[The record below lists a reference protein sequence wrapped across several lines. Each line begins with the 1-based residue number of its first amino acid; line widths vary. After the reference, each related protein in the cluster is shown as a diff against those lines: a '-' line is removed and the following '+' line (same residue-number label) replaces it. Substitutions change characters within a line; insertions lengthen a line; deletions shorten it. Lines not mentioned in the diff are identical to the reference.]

1 MAKKQ
6 SSGLYRTKVKIGVG
20 PDGKDIVK
28 WVSGKT
34 RKELEEEKQRVI
46 AYYVKG
52 TGVGQ
57 DQLFGQYLQDWFQN
71 VKIHELSDASIANW
85 RSMINKHV
93 MPVFAKRN
101 LRAIKAMELQIW
113 LNGFAGESKTTIAQA
128 AAVIRNVF
136 GAAHAD
142 RLIEMNPA
150 EALKL
155 PKPGAKEARRS
166 LTHEESE
173 KVERIISTHEHGA
186 YLACLYYLGL
196 RSGEARGLMWGD
208 FDWDTGIV
216 TIQRDID
223 YKANGAAGALK
234 SEAAYREVPVPEELK
249 AVLWPLRG
257 HPNAYLFVGSKSMK
271 PWSKATA
278 ERIWLDMM
286 MSEGLVE
293 ARETEK
299 EWKNPDVRSKYRA
312 IITPHYLRHNYI
324 TRCWEAEIDPMITMR
339 IVGHSDYRTTAN
351 IYTHLQEEHL
361 EKTKKRLD
369 AIFAGKKVAQKL
381 HNSKIDG
388 R

>member
-34 RKELEEEKQRVI
+34 RKELEQAKQDVI
-46 AYYVKG
+46 AYYIDG
-52 TGVGQ
+52 TGLESDRLLGE
-57 DQLFGQYLQDWFQN
+57 YLHEWFE
-71 VKIHELSDASIANW
+71 KIKKPELSEASVANW

-93 MPVFAKRN
+93 LPAFGNRKM
-101 LRAIKAMELQIW
+101 RAIKAIELQAW
-113 LNGFAGESKTTIAQA
+113 LNSFAGESKSTIAQA

-136 GAAHAD
+136 ASAHAD
-142 RLIEMNPA
+142 RLTSTNPA
-150 EALKL
+150 SALKL
-155 PKPGAKEARRS
+155 PKAGSAEKRRS
-166 LTHEESE
+166 LTREESD
-173 KVERIISTHEHGA
+173 KIERIIAEHEHGA
-186 YLACLYYLGL
+186 YMACLYYLGL

-208 FDWDTGIV
+208 FDWESQIV

-223 YKANGAAGALK
+223 YKAGGKTGTLK
-234 SEAAYREVPVPEELK
+234 SEAAYREVPVPDELK
-249 AVLWPLRG
+249 DILWPLRG
-257 HPNAYLFVGSKSMK
+257 HPNAYLFVGSRSSA

-286 MSEGLVE
+286 ISVGLVE
-293 ARETEK
+293 NREGEI
-299 EWKNPDVRSKYRA
+299 WKNPDVRCQYKA
-312 IITPHYLRHNYI
+312 VITPHYLRHNYI

-361 EKTKKRLD
+361 LKTKKRLD
-369 AIFAGKKVAQKL
+369 AVFAGKKVAQKL
-381 HNSKIDG
+381 HNTEIDSV
-388 R
+388 